1 MAEVKA
7 ADVLRTIEA
16 RIAVEG
22 DLDAAVSG
30 CYVSDLLSDVLSRS
44 HEGELW
50 ITQHTHSNIVA
61 VASVKGL
68 SAVLIVGGNEISDE
82 TLQKAKGEGVTLA
95 HSSLSAFEAAG
106 AVYNLLKESGGAS

>member
-1 MAEVKA
+1 MVEVKA
-7 ADVLRTIEA
+7 ADVLKTLDA
-16 RIAVEG
+16 RVAIEG
-22 DLDAAVSG
+22 DLNVIVSG
-30 CYVSDLLSDVLSRS
+30 CYVSDLLSDVLSKS

-68 SAVLIVGGNEISDE
+68 SAVVIVGGNEISEE
-82 TLQKAKGEGVTLA
+82 TLNKAKGEGVTLA

-106 AVYNLLKESGGAS
+106 AVYNLLKESGGDQ